1 MNTVVN
7 VRIDKKTK
15 AAASKVF
22 ADLGM
27 DFSTGVKVYLKHVA
41 LKKELPFVP
50 TTHISRLT
58 RAQMDKEVAYA
69 LKYGKRYKA
78 GEDVL
83 ADILSPNVRGHKGKA
98 I

>member
-27 DFSTGVKVYLKHVA
+27 DLSTGVKVYLAQVA
-41 LKKELPFVP
+41 TEKGLPFTP
-50 TTHISRLT
+50 TKNPAALVVKWG
-58 RAQMDKEVAYA
+58 KENAEA
-69 LKYGKRYKA
+69 IRRGKRYKSGQEA
-78 GEDVL
+78 L
-83 ADILSPNVRGHKGKA
+83 ADL
-98 I
+98 